1 MTSHFSRALR
11 AQRGAPGR
19 PRRAESARGTDVFPR
34 PAASPGAMASVRVP
48 HTLFTGV
55 PRS

>member
-1 MTSHFSRALR
+1 MTDIASRI
-11 AQRGAPGR
+11 
-19 PRRAESARGTDVFPR
+19 DVFPR
-34 PAASPGAMASVRVP
+34 PAASPGAGGSCAF